1 MGFLK
6 QNKNLLLILLVVC
19 FLMCLGDGQREGFK
33 KIDVIGE
40 AYNAK
45 KSNPELFAYAEKNK
59 CKGQGG
65 LCIRNCLTRHKGKP
79 DKIKLCQKRKRRCF
93 NKCGRK
99 MAKAAKAGGV
109 AAGEEAGKG
118 VKVAKAAVK
127 KEVAAIGGNKGDTK
141 EVVQGVVDGAKK
153 EAVEKFTE
161 GFEEGFISG
170 YLG

>member
-19 FLMCLGDGQREGFK
+19 FLMCLGGEQREGFEE
-33 KIDVIGE
+33 IPVVGE
-40 AYNAK
+40 AYNPK

-59 CKGQGG
+59 CKGRGGG

-79 DKIKLCQKRKRRCF
+79 RKIKKCQKRKRRCF

-99 MAKAAKAGGV
+99 MAEEAKVGGV
-109 AAGEEAGKG
+109 ATGKAAGER
-118 VKVAKAAVK
+118 
-127 KEVAAIGGNKGDTK
+127 AAIAQAGVNDAGGNKSDTK
-141 EVVQGVVDGAKK
+141 KVVQNVVAASKK
-153 EAVEKFTE
+153 KAIEKFTE